1 MPNHMGTLGP
11 VGDSLR
17 LAEHY
22 RQMTDEE
29 LIELAQESSELTEL
43 AQGALKQEISTR
55 RLKVPPA
62 EATANRYREPA
73 PSELDDEDA
82 EHEDE
87 YAQDRRLVDLC
98 MVWSHNDALQVQ
110 DLLNAAD
117 IPFCFGPEKATTVDK
132 VTSSFSDGVAVR
144 VMEIGLPWARIAIK
158 TYEPADA
165 PAESESEGV
174 GDSDIHCPKCHS
186 TDVVLEQLSDE
197 VQDGSSATS
206 EKFDWTCASCGYVWQ
221 DDGVE
226 NNKS

>member
-1 MPNHMGTLGP
+1 MSTLGP
-11 VGDSLR
+11 AGDSLR

-29 LIELAQESSELTEL
+29 LIDLAQQSSELTEL
-43 AQGALKQEISTR
+43 AQGALKQEISNR
-55 RLKVPPA
+55 RLKIPPT
-62 EATANRYREPA
+62 EDTTNRYREPA
-73 PSELDDEDA
+73 SSELDDEDA

-98 MVWSHNDALQVQ
+98 TVWSHNDALQVQ
-110 DLLNAAD
+110 NLLNAAD

-144 VMEIGLPWARIAIK
+144 VMEIGQPWALEAIK
-158 TYEPADA
+158 TYKPVDA
-165 PAESESEGV
+165 PAELESE
-174 GDSDIHCPKCHS
+174 DEADIEIHCPKCHS

-197 VQDGSSATS
+197 VQDGNTATS
-206 EKFDWTCASCGYVWQ
+206 EKFDWSCASCGFAWQ

-226 NNKS
+226 DNNS